1 MALEEKRTDAKY
13 LGVSTTGTFF
23 ERSKEEKD
31 GFEKYVSEKTGAVS
45 YRKNYTGI
53 SGYITGIYEREIE
66 VDSAKIKMFN
76 LEITDE
82 GERYVVS
89 TPLLTSKGWMDGIAA
104 SFIKAYKNIDKT
116 KKLRFTCNRK
126 ANEKGYVNKY
136 LFVSSVDGNSSYKP
150 FYTKDSPNGMPDGVK
165 KTLMGKDVWDF
176 SEQTNFLY
184 ERFIEF
190 AEDFKNNY
198 KQDNM
203 EKSGGESAPIEN
215 VEETPAQKQEQQ
227 ASPSADNVK
236 QVDSPK
242 EVEDDDLPF

>member
-1 MALEEKRTDAKY
+1 MALEEKRTDATY
-13 LGVSTTGTFF
+13 LGVSATGTFF
-23 ERSKEEKD
+23 EKSKEEKD

-66 VDSAKIKMFN
+66 FDSAKIKMFN

-126 ANEKGYVNKY
+126 ANEKGYVNKH
-136 LFVSSVDGNSSYKP
+136 LFISSVDSDSSYKP
-150 FYTKDSPNGMPDGVK
+150 FYTKGSPNGMPDGVK
-165 KTLMGKDVWDF
+165 KTLMGKDVLDF

-203 EKSGGESAPIEN
+203 EKSSRGHATIEN
-215 VEETPAQKQEQQ
+215 IEEVPATKQEK
-227 ASPSADNVK
+227 PDTPIADNVK
-236 QVDSPK
+236 QVYAPK

>member
-1 MALEEKRTDAKY
+1 MALEEKRTDVTY
-13 LGVSTTGTFF
+13 LGVSATGTFF
-23 ERSKEEKD
+23 EKSKEEKD

-66 VDSAKIKMFN
+66 FDSAKIKMFN

-126 ANEKGYVNKY
+126 ANEKGYVNKH
-136 LFVSSVDGNSSYKP
+136 LFISSVDSDSSYKP
-150 FYTKDSPNGMPDGVK
+150 FYTKGSPNGMPDGVK
-165 KTLMGKDVWDF
+165 KTLMGKDVFDF

-184 ERFIEF
+184 EIFIEF

-203 EKSGGESAPIEN
+203 EKSSGGHATIEN
-215 VEETPAQKQEQQ
+215 IEEVPATKQEK
-227 ASPSADNVK
+227 PDTPIADNVK
-236 QVDSPK
+236 QVDAPK
-242 EVEDDDLPF
+242 EVEDDYLPF